1 MVDFSCTM
9 KVHRSERYEKA
20 SSVFLN
26 SIGKLERTFA
36 MNLLSGFPPQ
46 ISPSV
51 SWMTGPDASF
61 RPGGWPRGGSVQR
74 DVGVGGARE
83 NACGAAE
90 RKCGAIEDAIGV
102 GEEALGVGEDATTDD
117 AGERNETPRCSEA
130 VEALDTLESS
140 DQLARLSTAAV

>member
-1 MVDFSCTM
+1 
-9 KVHRSERYEKA
+9 
-20 SSVFLN
+20 
-26 SIGKLERTFA
+26 

-61 RPGGWPRGGSVQR
+61 KPGGWPCGGSVRR

-83 NACGAAE
+83 NACGTAE
-90 RKCGAIEDAIGV
+90 RRCEANEDAIGV
-102 GEEALGVGEDATTDD
+102 GEEAVGGGEDAMMDD

-130 VEALDTLESS
+130 VEAPDTLES
-140 DQLARLSTAAV
+140 